1 MTIKYANETDLP
13 IIKALAHEIW
23 PEAYSKI
30 LSKEQLA
37 YMLDNFYCLPS
48 LTKQLNELHHYFIIG
63 YLNESPAGFASYSCS
78 SPNQYKLHKLY
89 IKTSQQEKG
98 IGKSLL
104 TFIFS
109 KIKTSEP
116 ITLQL
121 NVNRHNPAIEFYKKL
136 GFKIVAEED
145 IDIGNDY
152 YMNDYVMEITL

>member
-1 MTIKYANETDLP
+1 MTVQFATKQDLP
-13 IIKALAHEIW
+13 IIASLAHAIW
-23 PEAYSKI
+23 PDAYKTI

-37 YMLDNFYCLPS
+37 YMLDKFYSLPS
-48 LTKQLNELHHYFIIG
+48 LAKQLNELHHNFIIG
-63 YLNESPAGFASYSCS
+63 YLNESPVGFASYSCS

-121 NVNRHNPAIEFYKKL
+121 NVNRHNRAIEFYKKI
-136 GFKIVAEED
+136 GFNIVAEED
-145 IDIGNDY
+145 IDIGNGY
-152 YMNDYVMEITL
+152 FMNDYVMEIRL